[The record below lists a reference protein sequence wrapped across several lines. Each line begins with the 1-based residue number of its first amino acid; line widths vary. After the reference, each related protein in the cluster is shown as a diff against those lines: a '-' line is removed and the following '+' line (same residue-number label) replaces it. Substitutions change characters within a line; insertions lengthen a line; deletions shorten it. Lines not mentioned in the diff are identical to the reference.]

1 MDEREQG
8 GVAVIERPDAAPGV
22 DRPLPRA
29 NFATV
34 LRHSGFRNLWLGQ
47 VVSQIGDYFAFLAL
61 MVVVSGF
68 ESEAAATTQAVS
80 GLMIALTLPR
90 LLFGVLAGV
99 FVDRWDRRRTMI
111 VSDVVRAGLSL
122 GLIPAFLNHQLLVL
136 YALAFA
142 LAAVG
147 TLFNPAKGALIPRLV
162 PAEQLTAANAL
173 SQTSMMLAQFI
184 GPALAG
190 ATFAAAGSGN
200 QWVAFAVNAFSF
212 LISAVAILL
221 IRVPGAQTAAH
232 PAAAGSA
239 DGSALRQVGQDLLVG
254 LKALVLNRTI
264 VILAVVFAVL
274 NLGIGAINVLWIV
287 FLRTQFGFTAAD
299 LAWRISVVDIAFAG
313 GMVLSS
319 VLVGNFAAHVA
330 PKWLIAWGLIV
341 AGAITMV
348 MGALPAYWL
357 LVGAMGLVG
366 LSVGPINTGATTL
379 KQIVVPNRQL
389 GRVGGGLGTVM
400 DTTLLLSMGLAGVAA
415 TFLGIP
421 IVFLLAGIFCAG
433 AGALGW
439 ALLPALTLR
448 DKVPDDGPEAQP
460 PADVPAASD
469 PLAVA

>member
-1 MDEREQG
+1 MEEREQS
-8 GVAVIERPDAAPGV
+8 GVAVAERPDAAVPA
-22 DRPLPRA
+22 DAPLPRA
-29 NFATV
+29 NFMTV

-99 FVDRWDRRRTMI
+99 FVDRWDRRRTML

-122 GLIPAFLNHQLLVL
+122 GLIPAFQNHQLLVL

-142 LAAVG
+142 LSTVG

-162 PAEQLTAANAL
+162 PADQLTAANAL
-173 SQTSMMLAQFI
+173 SQTSQMLAQFI

-200 QWVAFAVNAFSF
+200 QWVAFAVNAGSF
-212 LISAVAILL
+212 LVSAVAILL
-221 IRVPGAQTAAH
+221 IRVPRTQTAAH
-232 PAAAGSA
+232 PSAGSA
-239 DGSALRQVGQDLLVG
+239 DGSALRQVGQDLVVG

-313 GMVLSS
+313 GMVLAS

-330 PKWLIAWGLIV
+330 PKWLIASGLIV
-341 AGAITMV
+341 AGAITTV
-348 MGALPAYWL
+348 MGALPSYWL
-357 LVGAMGLVG
+357 VVAAMGLVG
-366 LSVGPINTGATTL
+366 FWVGPINAGTTTL
-379 KQIVVPNRQL
+379 MQIVVPNRQL

-400 DTTLLLSMGLAGVAA
+400 DTALLVSMGMAGVAA

-421 IVFLLAGIFCAG
+421 IVFLLAGICCAG
-433 AGALGW
+433 SGALGW
-439 ALLPALTLR
+439 ALLPPLTLR
-448 DKVPDDGPEAQP
+448 DKVPDDGPEAGP
-460 PADVPAASD
+460 PADVPATPD

>member
-1 MDEREQG
+1 
-8 GVAVIERPDAAPGV
+8 V
-22 DRPLPRA
+22 PLPRA

-68 ESEAAATTQAVS
+68 ESEVAATTQAVS

-111 VSDVVRAGLSL
+111 VADVVRAALSL
-122 GLIPAFLNHQLLVL
+122 GLIPAFLSHQLLVL

-142 LAAVG
+142 LSAVG

-162 PAEQLTAANAL
+162 PAEQLTSANAL
-173 SQTSMMLAQFI
+173 SQTSQMLAQFI

-200 QWVAFAVNAFSF
+200 QWVAFAINALSF

-221 IRVPGAQTAAH
+221 IRVPHVEQAAH
-232 PAAAGSA
+232 PAVST

-313 GMVLSS
+313 GMVLAS

-330 PKWLIAWGLIV
+330 PKWMIAWGLIV
-341 AGAITMV
+341 AGAITTV
-348 MGALPAYWL
+348 MGALPNYWL
-357 LVGAMGLVG
+357 VVGAMGLVG
-366 LSVGPINTGATTL
+366 LSVGPINTGTTTL
-379 KQIVVPNRQL
+379 MQIVVPNRQL

-400 DTTLLLSMGLAGVAA
+400 DTALLLSMGLAGVAA

-421 IVFLLAGIFCAG
+421 IVFLLAGILCAG
-433 AGALGW
+433 SGALGW
-439 ALLPALTLR
+439 ALLPAQTLR
-448 DKVPDDGPEAQP
+448 DKVPDDGPETAP
-460 PADVPAASD
+460 PADVLAASGPPAA
-469 PLAVA
+469 A

>member
-1 MDEREQG
+1 MEEQAQG
-8 GVAVIERPDAAPGV
+8 TLAVAERPDAAAGADVPM
-22 DRPLPRA
+22 PRA

-34 LRHSGFRNLWLGQ
+34 LRHSNFRNLWLGQ
-47 VVSQIGDYFAFLAL
+47 VVSQIGDYFAFLAML
-61 MVVVSGF
+61 VVVSGF

-111 VSDVVRAGLSL
+111 VSDVLRAALSL

-142 LAAVG
+142 LSAVG

-200 QWVAFAVNAFSF
+200 QWVAFAINALSF
-212 LISAVAILL
+212 LVSAVAILL
-221 IRVPGAQTAAH
+221 IRVPQAQTVA
-232 PAAAGSA
+232 PPAAGST

-274 NLGIGAINVLWIV
+274 NLGLGAINVLWIV

-330 PKWLIAWGLIV
+330 PKWMIAWGLIV

-348 MGALPAYWL
+348 MGALPNYWL
-357 LVGAMGLVG
+357 VVAAMGLVG
-366 LSVGPINTGATTL
+366 LSVGPINTGTTTL
-379 KQIVVPNRQL
+379 MQIVVPNRQL

-400 DTTLLLSMGLAGVAA
+400 DTALLLSMGLAGVAA

-421 IVFLLAGIFCAG
+421 IVFLLAGILCAG
-433 AGALGW
+433 SGALGW
-439 ALLPALTLR
+439 ALLPAQTLR
-448 DKVPDDGPEAQP
+448 DKVPADEPETEP
-460 PADVPAASD
+460 PADVLTASGPPAA
-469 PLAVA
+469 A